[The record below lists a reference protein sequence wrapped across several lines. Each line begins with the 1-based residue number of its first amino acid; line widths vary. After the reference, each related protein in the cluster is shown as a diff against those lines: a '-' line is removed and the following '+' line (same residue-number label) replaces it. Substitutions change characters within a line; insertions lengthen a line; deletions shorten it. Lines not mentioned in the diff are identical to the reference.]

1 MPNFKVLFLKPWKSK
16 KSYGIIDWVMKMKSF
31 NYEEMFA
38 QSIGL
43 QEPWRVERVEYDE
56 EKREVHIYVKARKTS
71 KYPCPEC
78 GKMCTRYDDE
88 EEERIW
94 RHGDVCFFPCYV
106 HCRRPRIKCGNKY
119 HVVTAPWARKGSRY
133 TLLFESYAMLLMR
146 SMPVEHARKLLR
158 VSHTAMRR
166 ILKYWV
172 EKAVENDDLS
182 EVSAIC
188 IDETS
193 FKRGQSYVTVI
204 SDAIARRVIDVE
216 DGRDSKTVEKFSY
229 KLEEKGGKCENIHT
243 FVSDMSAAFIG
254 GKELCFPN
262 ARMIIDKFHVK
273 QLMLNAMDEVRRAE
287 QGKAV
292 SNKRNAG
299 KKLLMIPEERQN
311 EQQREAVA
319 LLSKK
324 YPKTGRAFRMVQGL
338 DEMYRCNHPSEAE
351 KIFNRL
357 TSWLKR
363 SRLEPMKKVA
373 DTLRKHKKSILGYFF
388 ARVTNAV
395 AEGINSI
402 IQSAKRRARGYRT
415 LESYKCMIYL
425 VAGKF
430 SLDCPPLFA

>member
-1 MPNFKVLFLKPWKSK
+1 
-16 KSYGIIDWVMKMKSF
+16 MKMNGF
-31 NYEEMFA
+31 TNYEEMFA

-43 QEPWRVERVEYDE
+43 TEPWYIERAEFNE
-56 EKREVHIYVKARKTS
+56 TSHEVHIYVKARKTS
-71 KYPCPEC
+71 KYPCYEC
-78 GKMCTRYDDE
+78 GELCERYDDE
-88 EEERIW
+88 EDERVW
-94 RHGDVCFFPCYV
+94 RHGDVVFFPCYV
-106 HCRRPRIKCGNKY
+106 HCRRPRTKCKKHGI
-119 HVVTAPWARKGSRY
+119 HVVEAPWARKGSRY

-172 EKAVENDDLS
+172 EKAVEKDDLS

-216 DGRDSKTVEKFSY
+216 DGRDSETVEKFSY
-229 KLEEKGGKCENIHT
+229 KLEEKGGKCENVHT

-254 GKELCFPN
+254 GKEMCFPN
-262 ARMIIDKFHVK
+262 ARMVIDKFHVK
-273 QLMLNAMDEVRRAE
+273 QLMLNAMDEVRKAE

-299 KKLLMIPEERQN
+299 KKLLMIPEAKQS

-338 DEMYRCNHPSEAE
+338 DAMYQCNHPSEAE
-351 KIFNRL
+351 KVFNRL

-373 DTLRKHKKSILGYFF
+373 DTLRKHKKAILGYFF

-395 AEGINSI
+395 AEGINSM

-425 VAGKF
+425 VAGKLY
-430 SLDCPPLFA
+430 LDCPPLFA

>member
-1 MPNFKVLFLKPWKSK
+1 
-16 KSYGIIDWVMKMKSF
+16 MKMKSF

-43 QEPWRVERVEYDE
+43 QEPWRVERVEY
-56 EKREVHIYVKARKTS
+56 
-71 KYPCPEC
+71 
-78 GKMCTRYDDE
+78 DE

-146 SMPVEHARKLLR
+146 SMPVEHARKLLC

-172 EKAVENDDLS
+172 
-182 EVSAIC
+182 
-188 IDETS
+188 
-193 FKRGQSYVTVI
+193 
-204 SDAIARRVIDVE
+204 
-216 DGRDSKTVEKFSY
+216 
-229 KLEEKGGKCENIHT
+229 
-243 FVSDMSAAFIG
+243 
-254 GKELCFPN
+254 
-262 ARMIIDKFHVK
+262 
-273 QLMLNAMDEVRRAE
+273 
-287 QGKAV
+287 GKAV

-430 SLDCPPLFA
+430 SLDCPPLFT